1 MHMDISCDLSLSQI
15 EVTVSTTSPFLYFN
29 ECLGFG
35 YFFQGKNRVVP
46 FESKGCLKLVKDF
59 LK

>member
-35 YFFQGKNRVVP
+35 YFFQGKKQGGA
-46 FESKGCLKLVKDF
+46 FWVKRMSEIGKRF
-59 LK
+59 P

>member
-35 YFFQGKNRVVP
+35 Y
-46 FESKGCLKLVKDF
+46 LF
-59 LK
+59 LG